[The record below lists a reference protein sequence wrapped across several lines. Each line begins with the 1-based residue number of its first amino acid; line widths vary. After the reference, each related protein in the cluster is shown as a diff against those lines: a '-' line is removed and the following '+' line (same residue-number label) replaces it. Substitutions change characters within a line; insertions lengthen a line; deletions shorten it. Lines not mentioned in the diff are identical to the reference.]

1 MKVTIQQTGEGED
14 EIILRYREMTPEIS
28 SLIHLL
34 RQGTPVITGR
44 EGERSYRVAPGDI
57 YQNAHAAGLHDAFGG
72 PGAA

>member
-28 SLIHLL
+28 SLIHLPGGARRYL
-34 RQGTPVITGR
+34 LFRECGRTPVR
-44 EGERSYRVAPGDI
+44 I